1 MKTILKTIS
10 VLFLTVALLFGC
22 GKEQEPINTEFNNS
36 KVTIDYKFY
45 NNEREVTRAYREWM
59 GKEITN
65 DPFGD
70 AEREG
75 FAHWDSYAKTCTVH
89 TLKIRHVE
97 DEKRLA
103 ILGHE
108 VLHCVYGRYHK

>member
-1 MKTILKTIS
+1 MRILI
-10 VLFLTVALLFGC
+10 VLFITIALLFGC
-22 GKEQEPINTEFNNS
+22 GDKKEEQILTEFNNP
-36 KVTIDYKFY
+36 KVTVDYKFY
-45 NNEREVTRAYREWM
+45 NNEREVTRAYRKWM
-59 GKEITN
+59 GTELHR

-70 AEREG
+70 DAREG
-75 FAHWDSYAKTCTVH
+75 FAHWDINAKTCTVH

-97 DEKRLA
+97 DEERLA